1 MEKKFIQAIQ
11 SFAHPLND
19 LRDLDVLLKGINNKK
34 FVLLGESSH
43 GTSEFYHLRTELS
56 KKLILEKGYTFLAV
70 EGDWPSCQKVN
81 EYIKG
86 WDLKSNHA
94 RDVLQAFSRW
104 PTWMWANEEMVEFIE
119 WLKAYNQRQ
128 PLERKVGF
136 YGIDVY
142 SLWESLDEIVN
153 YLEETN
159 SPEVEAA
166 RKTIACFEPF
176 NRQPEKYGVSAAFY
190 SDGCQDEVIKLL
202 TDISLKRNIYLDNEE
217 SGLNL
222 EVNALI
228 TANAESHYRTMI
240 TDDKESWNIRDRHMV
255 ETLNRIM
262 MFFRNQAKGII
273 WEHNTHV
280 GDARATDMG
289 DEGIVNVGQLLREQE
304 GDENLY
310 IIGFGTHRGSVIAAD
325 QWGKNFK
332 QMMAPPA
339 QAGSWEDLM
348 HRANA
353 KNKILLFNNENRHV
367 FNHPIGHRAI
377 GVVYNPLYEHLGNY
391 VPSKMSERYDAF
403 IYINNTNALHPLVGQ
418 RDRNRVPAENQQ

>member
-1 MEKKFIQAIQ
+1 M
-11 SFAHPLND
+11 
-19 LRDLDVLLKGINNKK
+19 
-34 FVLLGESSH
+34 
-43 GTSEFYHLRTELS
+43 
-56 KKLILEKGYTFLAV
+56 
-70 EGDWPSCQKVN
+70 
-81 EYIKG
+81 
-86 WDLKSNHA
+86 
-94 RDVLQAFSRW
+94 
-104 PTWMWANEEMVEFIE
+104 
-119 WLKAYNQRQ
+119 
-128 PLERKVGF
+128 
-136 YGIDVY
+136 
-142 SLWESLDEIVN
+142 
-153 YLEETN
+153 
-159 SPEVEAA
+159 
-166 RKTIACFEPF
+166 
-176 NRQPEKYGVSAAFY
+176 
-190 SDGCQDEVIKLL
+190 L

-228 TANAESHYRTMI
+228 TANAESYYRTMI

-262 MFFRNQAKGII
+262 MFFGNQAKGII

-280 GDARATDMG
+280 GDARATDMA

-332 QMMAPPA
+332 QMMTPPA

-367 FNHPIGHRAI
+367 FNYPIGHRAI

-403 IYINNTNALHPLVGQ
+403 IYINNTNALHPLTGQ